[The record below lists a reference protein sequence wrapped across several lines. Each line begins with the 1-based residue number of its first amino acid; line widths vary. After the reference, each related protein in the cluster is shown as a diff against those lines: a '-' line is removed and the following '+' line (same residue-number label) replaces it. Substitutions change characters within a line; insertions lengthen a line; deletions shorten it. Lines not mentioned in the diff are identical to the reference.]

1 MVAGLEVRE
10 ATVRYGP
17 GSREASRTVTA
28 VDQVSLEVAPG
39 EVVAL
44 LGASGSGKSS
54 LLRAIAGLEPL
65 AGGSVSWDGQSLAGV
80 PVHKRGFVVMFQDGQ
95 LFPHLSVAGNVG
107 YALARTPRRTREQ
120 RVAEL
125 LDLVGLAGYGARP
138 VTALSGGQAQRIAL
152 ARSLAA
158 DPRLLLLDEPL
169 SALDRGLREH
179 LVGVLDETMRT
190 TGVPALYVTH
200 DQDEAFAIADR
211 VAVLAEGRLLR
222 VADPGTLWRRPA
234 SREVAEFLGYGPFLA
249 PDAASR
255 LGWTGE
261 PGLVG
266 IGPDGLVVEP
276 GGVDVLVAQAQVRRG
291 GSELT
296 VELPS
301 GESARVRTP
310 SIPDHGRPP
319 HSVRVRLDPDGCVV
333 LPLADGA

>member
-1 MVAGLEVRE
+1 
-10 ATVRYGP
+10 
-17 GSREASRTVTA
+17 
-28 VDQVSLEVAPG
+28 
-39 EVVAL
+39 
-44 LGASGSGKSS
+44 
-54 LLRAIAGLEPL
+54 
-65 AGGSVSWDGQSLAGV
+65 
-80 PVHKRGFVVMFQDGQ
+80 
-95 LFPHLSVAGNVG
+95 
-107 YALARTPRRTREQ
+107 
-120 RVAEL
+120 
-125 LDLVGLAGYGARP
+125 
-138 VTALSGGQAQRIAL
+138 
-152 ARSLAA
+152 
-158 DPRLLLLDEPL
+158 
-169 SALDRGLREH
+169 
-179 LVGVLDETMRT
+179 
-190 TGVPALYVTH
+190 VTH

-211 VAVLAEGRLLR
+211 VAVLAEGRLLQ

-276 GGVDVLVAQAQVRRG
+276 GGVDVPVTQAQVRRG

-333 LPLADGA
+333 LPLPDGA